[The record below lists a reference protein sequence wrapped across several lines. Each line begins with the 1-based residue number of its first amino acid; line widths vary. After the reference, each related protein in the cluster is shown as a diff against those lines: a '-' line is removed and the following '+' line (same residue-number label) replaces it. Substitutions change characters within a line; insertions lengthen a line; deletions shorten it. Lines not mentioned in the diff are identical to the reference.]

1 MKADE
6 NSWMTLTL
14 KKDEQGNWLDG
25 GRTIFK
31 IKLLKSAANQ
41 TNFTRLDKEP

>member
-6 NSWMTLTL
+6 NEWIKLTL
-14 KKDEQGNWLDG
+14 KKDKQGNWLDG

-31 IKLLKSAANQ
+31 SKLLKSAANQ
-41 TNFTRLDKEP
+41 TYFIRLDKEP